1 MTRICGTA
9 LYEDYFDKVN
19 DLADDDLNDSDMQSD
34 GNAFDHMII
43 VSYIV
48 SYQTWQVR
56 ALARHLEPT
65 FDKIVNRLKYIFSN
79 TTGISEF
86 RILDP
91 FQGAKITNKDEE
103 AAGKYTIHYTI
114 DYNHGRYKD
123 NLNFPIAFNTEENI
137 SIHEMIRLVKALF
150 RSVPMND
157 ADFAVDTVLFPTQE
171 EISKVASLQNILC
184 SAHSNYFKE
193 DGWVNKS
200 GLVQNICDQY
210 CPGEFWKFTRTDLLK
225 YRCQLCTSYVMGP
238 SEIYPDKLY
247 PLAQNKKF
255 TDELSRFK
263 HYNIMLMNPKYNNGI
278 YLSIQHDNH
287 FHMENTYRIPIGA
300 QYSAKML
307 YIELMEYLL
316 NNNVTFDTYSFSKMT
331 PAYTRVCCYFF
342 FNKPIMLGEGQQKD
356 EFQIAFYRDT
366 KNTFEDEVIN
376 TLKMLTFC
384 MDATDP
390 KTIAKNEDNLVSNFQ
405 KIHMLI
411 SGDEQHKF
419 YLDKIRKNDSK
430 FFLKSLN

>member
-1 MTRICGTA
+1 
-9 LYEDYFDKVN
+9 
-19 DLADDDLNDSDMQSD
+19 
-34 GNAFDHMII
+34 
-43 VSYIV
+43 
-48 SYQTWQVR
+48 
-56 ALARHLEPT
+56 
-65 FDKIVNRLKYIFSN
+65 
-79 TTGISEF
+79 
-86 RILDP
+86 
-91 FQGAKITNKDEE
+91 
-103 AAGKYTIHYTI
+103 
-114 DYNHGRYKD
+114 
-123 NLNFPIAFNTEENI
+123 
-137 SIHEMIRLVKALF
+137 
-150 RSVPMND
+150 
-157 ADFAVDTVLFPTQE
+157 
-171 EISKVASLQNILC
+171 
-184 SAHSNYFKE
+184 
-193 DGWVNKS
+193 
-200 GLVQNICDQY
+200 
-210 CPGEFWKFTRTDLLK
+210 
-225 YRCQLCTSYVMGP
+225 
-238 SEIYPDKLY
+238 
-247 PLAQNKKF
+247 
-255 TDELSRFK
+255 
-263 HYNIMLMNPKYNNGI
+263 MLMNPKYNNGI

-430 FFLKSLN
+430 FFLKSL